1 MSQNGQQIHCLSTDC
16 DYQLKPIESGF
27 RLALVYNL
35 VNAGGKSKRIVKDK
49 SRLTAKV
56 SEAVQGWG
64 AAGGGG
70 PKQGICMLSNK

>member
-1 MSQNGQQIHCLSTDC
+1 MSLDC

-35 VNAGGKSKRIVKDK
+35 ANAGGKSKRIVKDK

-56 SEAVQGWG
+56 SEAVQAWG
-64 AAGGGG
+64 TSAGG
-70 PKQGICMLSNK
+70 PKQGIYMLSNK